1 MKFTECL
8 KRAFIVRKC
17 IICDDAISYNKKLPI
32 CEECHKYWIST
43 LDILCDKCGY
53 ESEYCTCV
61 SKRMLIGVDFIT
73 FCIFYKSNSEN
84 PVNRIVYK
92 LKEEYIGEV
101 FTFCADLMVAKTKKI
116 FAKRNLS
123 ISDYIV
129 VYPKRRKKAILKYG
143 YDHGREVARVFAK
156 RLGLSF
162 IDCFENSGKKEQKT
176 LDRRERYAN
185 AKHSYSLK
193 ENVDVKD
200 KNFII
205 IDDVLTTGSTIS
217 ACSTL
222 LKERGAK
229 SVVAVCF
236 AKDI

>member
-1 MKFTECL
+1 MKLLECL

-17 IICDDAISYNKKLPI
+17 IICDDAISYNIKLPI
-32 CEECHKYWIST
+32 CDECHKYWVST

-53 ESEYCTCV
+53 ESEYCTCA
-61 SKRMLIGVDFIT
+61 SKRMLIGVDFVT

-84 PVNRIVYK
+84 PVNHIVYK

-101 FTFCADLMVAKTKKI
+101 FNFCADLMAAKAKKM

-123 ISDYIV
+123 FNDYIV

-143 YDHGREVARVFAK
+143 YDHGREVARLFAK
-156 RLGLSF
+156 KLGLSYM
-162 IDCFENSGKKEQKT
+162 DCFDNSGKKEQKT

-185 AKHSYSLK
+185 AKQSYSLK
-193 ENVDVKD
+193 KNIDVKD
-200 KNFII
+200 KKFII

-222 LKERGAK
+222 LKEKGAK

>member
-1 MKFTECL
+1 MKLTEYL
-8 KRAFIVRKC
+8 KRAFLVRKC
-17 IICDDAISYNKKLPI
+17 IVCDNAISYNNKLPI

-53 ESEYCTCV
+53 ESEYCTCA

-101 FTFCADLMVAKTKKI
+101 LNFCADLMVSKAKKM

-123 ISDYIV
+123 LNDYIV
-129 VYPKRRKKAILKYG
+129 VYPKRREKAIIKYG
-143 YDHGREVARVFAK
+143 YDHGREVAKVFAK
-156 RLGLSF
+156 RLGLPMM
-162 IDCFENSGKKEQKT
+162 DCFENSGKKEQKT
-176 LDRRERYAN
+176 LDRRERYTN
-185 AKHSYSLK
+185 AKQSYSLK
-193 ENVDVKD
+193 KNIDVKD